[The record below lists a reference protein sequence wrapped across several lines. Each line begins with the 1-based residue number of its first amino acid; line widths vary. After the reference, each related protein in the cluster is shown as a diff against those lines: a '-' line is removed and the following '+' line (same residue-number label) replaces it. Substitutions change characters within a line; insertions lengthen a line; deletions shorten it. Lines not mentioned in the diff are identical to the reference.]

1 MSEGEDHHW
10 QEAFQFN
17 QEGFKLQLPGVGILK
32 SLCFEADNGN
42 RCPGPG
48 VGSQASK
55 TAPKVQDKGTV
66 IGKSA
71 SMGIQLKYLY
81 TNVQSIGNKQ
91 ESQACVCLR
100 GYDVIRIT
108 EMW

>member
-1 MSEGEDHHW
+1 MGE
-10 QEAFQFN
+10 
-17 QEGFKLQLPGVGILK
+17 GILK
-32 SLCFEADNGN
+32 PSHFEAGGGNG
-42 RCPGPG
+42 CPGPAA
-48 VGSQASK
+48 GSQASK

-71 SMGIQLKYLY
+71 PMGIQLKYLY